1 MGGGEFMSKI
11 VLTRID
17 DRLIHG
23 QVMTAWLNYTGANR
37 IIIVDDLVAKDEFII
52 SILKMAVPAGI
63 KVNIYDIAT
72 AATKLQE
79 ENDSNDKI
87 IILVKTPQTIY
98 ALLEKG
104 VEIESINIGGMGA
117 MPGRKKFYRNISAS
131 EEEKELFKKIIEK
144 GVDVGIRI
152 IPDNN
157 EVKVD
162 RIL

>member
-1 MGGGEFMSKI
+1 MAKI

-37 IIIVDDLVAKDEFII
+37 IVIVDDIVAKDEFII

-63 KVNIYDIAT
+63 KVNIYDI
-72 AATKLQE
+72 TKAVTKFQE
-79 ENDSNDKI
+79 EKETNDKI

-98 ALLEKG
+98 SLLEKG
-104 VEIESINIGGMGA
+104 LEIKNLNVGGMGA
-117 MPGRKKFYRNISAS
+117 QPGRKKLYRNISAS
-131 EEEKELFKKIIEK
+131 DEEKEIFKKLIAKGIETT
-144 GVDVGIRI
+144 IRI
-152 IPDNN
+152 IPDNK

-162 RIL
+162 KLL